1 MIVDGRAP
9 YGRLPNYF
17 LPGVRHPSELRG
29 AELAGATTDPF
40 GSSYID
46 WVAENRG
53 APCGSSYF
61 KIAMQCIGDANVTL
75 VNGRAIV
82 DRFDNGPGIAVR
94 YPAGGPVDV
103 YHLRVNLE
111 SGAVECY
118 PAGCRPGIDPPIGLD
133 FRIEPHAGERFDVYA
148 HVGVEA
154 VRWYLEF
161 DFMIDGRKVTK
172 KV

>member
-1 MIVDGRAP
+1 
-9 YGRLPNYF
+9 
-17 LPGVRHPSELRG
+17 
-29 AELAGATTDPF
+29 
-40 GSSYID
+40 
-46 WVAENRG
+46 
-53 APCGSSYF
+53 
-61 KIAMQCIGDANVTL
+61 MQCIGDANVTL

-172 KV
+172 KVRPPERWFATVPTDYDRIVDTFYPSDRGWVAASDRF